1 MALIRPTPTPQGKAN
16 LPLLTAYWNTER
28 KSYAIAYIPKALST
42 HPPESN
48 YLGHWAML
56 ISHLRDEAINLRL
69 VCRACAHPLL
79 RVYYLGGP
87 IDPPRPGVKM
97 NINAYNLIQRVLK
110 TSAGYLYSNPTINL
124 KRSFSRDEFLAFQAH
139 FPNVRSLPRLVMSAR
154 PSPTDTFPLAIKL
167 TLSYCNT
174 NHISLSV
181 FPNIKQIIFTNP
193 DEHPPTLK
201 DWDPLFMQ
209 LPVGSLLHLKQI
221 EFVFTSA
228 YGFFSHQGLESLIKS
243 APNLAVIIYSTDK
256 RHITPQELSVL
267 KADYPHIEF
276 RNLAAYI

>member
-1 MALIRPTPTPQGKAN
+1 MSFITPTTPPQT
-16 LPLLTAYWNTER
+16 LPEPPSLTAYWNTER

-56 ISHLRDEAINLRL
+56 ITYLRDEAINLRL
-69 VCRACAHPLL
+69 VCRAFAHPSL
-79 RVYYLGGP
+79 REYYLNGP
-87 IDPPRPGVKM
+87 VDPPRSGVQI
-97 NINAYNLIQRVLK
+97 NVNAYNLIQRVIQ
-110 TSAGYLYSNPTINL
+110 TSKGCLYSNPTIDL

-139 FPNVRSLPRLVMSAR
+139 FPNIRSLPRLVIMAR
-154 PSPTDTFPLAIKL
+154 PSPTDTFPLATKL

-174 NHISLSV
+174 KHITLNA

-209 LPVGSLLHLKQI
+209 QPVGSLLHLRQI
-221 EFVFTSA
+221 EFAFSSA
-228 YGFFSHQGLESLIKS
+228 YGVFSHQGLGALIKS
-243 APNLAVIIYSTDK
+243 APNLNVIIYTTDK

-276 RNLAAYI
+276 RNLATYL